1 MSDRRRRQPWYRSRL
16 TALLLAVA
24 LLGGCQAGTVAGSQ
38 RPAPTGGRHQ
48 PAPIRFAGRT
58 STTTRPF
65 LLAGG
70 LIVASAEHRGS
81 GRFKVEVLNKDGHL
95 QRVLFLATGRY
106 RGSTGFGLRGGIYR
120 LAISG
125 ATPWRVQIDQPRGLT
140 AAALPQ
146 QYRGS
151 SDALVGPF
159 QAGGRLVV
167 DVEHHGPGD
176 ISVELLSDSGASLYF
191 LLEDSGP
198 LRTSRAAQDLEAGG
212 YYLRV
217 EATRAWMLR
226 LHGG

>member
-1 MSDRRRRQPWYRSRL
+1 MTDRRRGRL
-16 TALLLAVA
+16 PALLLALA
-24 LLGGCQAGTVAGSQ
+24 LVGGCHTGRPADQAGPA
-38 RPAPTGGRHQ
+38 PAPTAGQHQ
-48 PAPIRFAGRT
+48 PAPIRFSGRT

-70 LIVASAEHRGS
+70 LVVASAEHAGS
-81 GRFKVEVLNKDGHL
+81 GGFKVEVLNQQGHP

-106 RGSTGFGLRGGIYR
+106 RGSTGVGLRGGIYR
-120 LAISG
+120 LAVSG
-125 ATPWRVQIDQPRGLT
+125 GTPWEVRIDQPRGRA

-151 SDALVGPF
+151 GDALVGPF

-167 DVEHHGPGD
+167 DVEQDGQGD
-176 ISVELLSDSGASLYF
+176 IGIELLRDTGASLYF

-198 LRTSRAAQDLEAGG
+198 LRTSRAAEDLQAGA

-217 EATRAWMLR
+217 EATGPWKLR